1 MMGKRTVQVALL
13 AVTMAAAGWF
23 GATKLG
29 ADQAMA
35 ESVAA
40 VQPASIQNAVTVG
53 AEGSIKVEPDVAYL
67 NFGVDARGKTAQ
79 EAQQASA
86 AKFAAVEKALY
97 ETFKIDK
104 KDVQTTGFGVQPEY
118 NYTEKDGQVL
128 KGYLATHTV
137 RVTYRDLA
145 GIGKLLDAVSAAGA
159 NRVDGVQFSTEKQ
172 DQYELEAL
180 KKAMTNAG
188 AKASVLATSASRT
201 LGPVINI
208 VQGNAADVP
217 VIIQNHSMMK
227 MAAASDAGASSSV
240 QVGQIEITANVTVQ
254 YELK

>member
-1 MMGKRTVQVALL
+1 MGKRTVQVAVL
-13 AVTMAAAGWF
+13 AVTMVAAGWF
-23 GATKLG
+23 GQAKLG
-29 ADQAMA
+29 ADQVMA
-35 ESVAA
+35 ETTTA
-40 VQPASIQNAVTVG
+40 VQAASIQNAVTVG
-53 AEGSIKVEPDVAYL
+53 AAGSIKVEPDVAYL

-79 EAQQASA
+79 EAQQAA
-86 AKFAAVEKALY
+86 ATKFAAVEKALY
-97 ETFKIDK
+97 ETYKIDK

-180 KKAMTNAG
+180 KKAMANAG
-188 AKASVLATSASRT
+188 AKASVLATSASRS

-208 VQGNAADVP
+208 VQGDAADVP
-217 VIIQNHSMMK
+217 IVMQSRDMMK
-227 MAAASDAGASSSV
+227 MAAASAAGESSSL
-240 QVGQIEITANVTVQ
+240 QAGQIEITANVTVQ

>member
-1 MMGKRTVQVALL
+1 MGKRTVQVAVL

-23 GATKLG
+23 GQAKLG

-35 ESVAA
+35 ETTAA
-40 VQPASIQNAVTVG
+40 VQAASVQNAVTVG

-86 AKFAAVEKALY
+86 AKFAAVEKALF

-128 KGYLATHTV
+128 KGYLATHSV

-188 AKASVLATSASRT
+188 TKASVLATSANRT

-217 VIIQNHSMMK
+217 VIFQNESAVK
-227 MAAASDAGASSSV
+227 FAPASDAAGASSSV
-240 QVGQIEITANVTVQ
+240 QTGQIEISASVTVQ
-254 YELK
+254 YALK

>member
-1 MMGKRTVQVALL
+1 MGKRTVQVALL
-13 AVTMAAAGWF
+13 AATMVAAGWF

-35 ESVAA
+35 ETTGA
-40 VQPASIQNAVTVG
+40 VQAASIQNAVTVG

-67 NFGVDARGKTAQ
+67 SFGVDARGKTAQ

-97 ETFKIDK
+97 ETYKIDK
-104 KDVQTTGFGVQPEY
+104 KDVQTTNFGVQPEY
-118 NYTEKDGQVL
+118 NYTEKEGQVL
-128 KGYLATHTV
+128 KGYLATHSV
-137 RVTYRDLA
+137 RVAYRDLA

-159 NRVDGVQFSTEKQ
+159 NRVDGVQFGTEKQ

-208 VQGNAADVP
+208 VQGSAANVP
-217 VIIQNHSMMK
+217 IVTATFDQVK
-227 MAAASDAGASSSV
+227 AAASSAAGFSSSV
-240 QVGQIEITANVTVQ
+240 QSGQIEISASVTVQ
-254 YELK
+254 YQLK

>member
-1 MMGKRTVQVALL
+1 MGKRTVQVAVL
-13 AVTMAAAGWF
+13 AVTMVAAGWL
-23 GATKLG
+23 GQAKLG

-35 ESVAA
+35 ETTTA
-40 VQPASIQNAVTVG
+40 VQAASIQNAVTVG
-53 AEGSIKVEPDVAYL
+53 ASGSIKVEPDVAYL

-79 EAQQASA
+79 EAQQAA
-86 AKFAAVEKALY
+86 ATKFAAIEKTLY
-97 ETFKIDK
+97 DTYKIDK

-128 KGYLATHTV
+128 KGYLATHSVT
-137 RVTYRDLA
+137 VTYRDLA

-159 NRVDGVQFSTEKQ
+159 NRIDGVQFSTEKR

-188 AKASVLATSASRT
+188 AKASVLATSASRS
-201 LGPVINI
+201 LGAVLNI
-208 VQGNAADVP
+208 VQGDAADVP
-217 VIIQNHSMMK
+217 VIVKSAELMRAS
-227 MAAASDAGASSSV
+227 AAAAADGGASSV
-240 QVGQIEITANVTVQ
+240 QAGQIEIAANVTVQ